1 MKAYDHETLLYLVAA
16 QSCFLYEK
24 AGEEDGSNHSEATDE
39 IFSGWAVREV
49 KVQEACRKEDP
60 GSAEPGTGE
69 GIWIYVVTHY
79 GYRGYVRADHL
90 RPVSREELVKR
101 QHAPD
106 SFLVGK
112 AAADV
117 LDRTRVQGEILET
130 LLRGSI
136 VELICDEKSVREQTT
151 NEGWVFIRTAAGRT
165 GYVHS
170 HFLVSR
176 MDDDAYLL
184 EDDPDVF
191 NRSADALIG
200 SSEPERLRRALT
212 DTARTYLGTQYRWA
226 GKSALGID
234 CSGLTFMSYMFNGIL
249 LYRDAWI
256 RREHP
261 IREITRDQLKE
272 GDLIFFDGHVA
283 MYLGQDRYI
292 HSTGLAADS
301 CVTINSLDPED
312 PLFREDLP
320 GKILWYG
327 SVFEGARV
335 TKTAEDEE
343 RIIRSRNQRCS

>member
-1 MKAYDHETLLYLVAA
+1 METYNHETKLYVVTA
-16 QSCFLYEK
+16 QSSLLYEK
-24 AGEEDGSNHSEATDE
+24 AGGEDGSNHSEAVDE

-49 KVQEACRKEDP
+49 KPRETCTEENP
-60 GSAEPGTGE
+60 GAGEPESGNGT
-69 GIWIYVVTHY
+69 WLYVETHY
-79 GYRGYVRADHL
+79 GYRGYIRTDHL
-90 RPVSREELVKR
+90 KMTSPEKLSER

-130 LLRGSI
+130 LLQGSI
-136 VELICDEKSVREQTT
+136 VELLTDEKKVREQTGD
-151 NEGWVFIRTAAGRT
+151 EGWVLIRTAAGSS

-170 HFLVSR
+170 HFLTAR

-184 EDDPDVF
+184 DDDPDIF
-191 NRSADALIG
+191 IRSAAVAIG
-200 SSEPERLRRALT
+200 SAEPERLRRALT

-256 RREHP
+256 RSEHP
-261 IREITRDQLKE
+261 VKEITRDRLRE
-272 GDLIFFDGHVA
+272 GDLIFFEGHVA
-283 MYLGQDRYI
+283 MYLGGNRYI
-292 HSTGLAADS
+292 HSTGLAADA

-312 PLFREDLP
+312 PLFRKDLP

-335 TKTAEDEE
+335 TKTAADEE
-343 RIIRSRNQRCS
+343 RIIRSRKQKCS